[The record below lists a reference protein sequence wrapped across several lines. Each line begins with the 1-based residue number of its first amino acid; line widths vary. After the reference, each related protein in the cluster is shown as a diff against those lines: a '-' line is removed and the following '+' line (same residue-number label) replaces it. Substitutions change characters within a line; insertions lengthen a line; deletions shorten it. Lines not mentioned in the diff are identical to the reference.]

1 MYDLIVIGAGPG
13 GYEAALRA
21 AELGMKTALVERRE
35 IGGTCLNRGCIPTK
49 ALLHMAQ
56 TVYDAQEAAAWGMP
70 AEGFSIDMEKVYARK
85 NEIVGALRGNVEDML
100 EAAGVDVFRGNGK
113 ILQEKRVEVTQG
125 ERVAMLEGKNI
136 LIATGS
142 QPAKPPIEGLDSP
155 GVVTSDELLTRL
167 EELPESIIII
177 GGGVIGVEFATF
189 FERMGSKVCI
199 LEGQS
204 RLLPLMDKDLGQGMA
219 QRLKK
224 SGMTIVTDAMVSK
237 ITQGEGGLTVAYTRK
252 GKPCEQTASLVL
264 CAVGRTPVTDG
275 LFGEGVAPEMNRR
288 SIAVNDRFET
298 SLSGIYAIG
307 DVSSRIQL
315 AHMATAQGINCVERL
330 AGMELRYDLS
340 VVPSCIFATPQIG
353 AVGMTLEE
361 AVAAGIEAVEARTVV
376 TGNGRNVILGGER
389 AMMKLVA
396 DAQTHRLLGA
406 HIMCA
411 EASEMLS
418 QFTEAI
424 ANCMTVE
431 QLMRVIH
438 PHPTF
443 EESIQ
448 GALRELKE
456 KMDEA
461 QT

>member
-1 MYDLIVIGAGPG
+1 
-13 GYEAALRA
+13 
-21 AELGMKTALVERRE
+21 
-35 IGGTCLNRGCIPTK
+35 
-49 ALLHMAQ
+49 
-56 TVYDAQEAAAWGMP
+56 
-70 AEGFSIDMEKVYARK
+70 
-85 NEIVGALRGNVEDML
+85 
-100 EAAGVDVFRGNGK
+100 
-113 ILQEKRVEVTQG
+113 
-125 ERVAMLEGKNI
+125 MLEGKNI

-252 GKPCEQTASLVL
+252 GNPCEQTASLVL

-288 SIAVNDRFET
+288 SITVNDRFET

-315 AHMATAQGINCVERL
+315 AHMATAQGVNCVERL
-330 AGMELRYDLS
+330 AGMEPRYDLS

-353 AVGMTLEE
+353 AAGMTLEE

-376 TGNGRNVILGGER
+376 T
-389 AMMKLVA
+389 
-396 DAQTHRLLGA
+396 
-406 HIMCA
+406 
-411 EASEMLS
+411 
-418 QFTEAI
+418 
-424 ANCMTVE
+424 
-431 QLMRVIH
+431 
-438 PHPTF
+438 
-443 EESIQ
+443 
-448 GALRELKE
+448 
-456 KMDEA
+456 
-461 QT
+461 